1 MSIIYTTRDGDVLD
15 QICQNYYGSTA
26 KIVEQVLESNPHLSE
41 LDAVF
46 EAGVKNFPALE
57 VLTLLISRNLKY
69 LQTLQCI
76 LQLRFQ

>member
-26 KIVEQVLESNPHLSE
+26 KIVEQVLEANLHLSN

-46 EAGVKNFPALE
+46 EAGVKI
-57 VLTLLISRNLKY
+57 TLPEITIQKEYEIVKLWS
-69 LQTLQCI
+69 
-76 LQLRFQ
+76 